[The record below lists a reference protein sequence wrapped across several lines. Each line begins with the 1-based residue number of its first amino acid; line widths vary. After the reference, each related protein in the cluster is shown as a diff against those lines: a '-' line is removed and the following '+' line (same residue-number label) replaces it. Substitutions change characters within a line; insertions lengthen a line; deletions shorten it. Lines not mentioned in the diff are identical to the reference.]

1 MHGRGSRANAKLGE
15 EAVECEGASDVRR
28 GKAVL
33 TRMQKQVRK
42 LFVRQGEEAYTQLE
56 CKRKLAHDS

>member
-28 GKAVL
+28 RKAVL
-33 TRMQKQVRK
+33 TRMQKQARE
-42 LFVRQGEEAYTQLE
+42 LFVRQGEVTYTQLE
-56 CKRKLAHDS
+56 CKRKPPHHP